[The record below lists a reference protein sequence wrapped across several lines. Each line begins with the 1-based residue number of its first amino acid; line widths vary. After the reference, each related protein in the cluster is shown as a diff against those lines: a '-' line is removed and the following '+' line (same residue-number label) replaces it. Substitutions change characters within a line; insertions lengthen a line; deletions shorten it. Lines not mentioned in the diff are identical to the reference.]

1 MISWVF
7 AAIWAPSLRRESKKK
22 KKKFNFQT
30 KEKWNLGSCCNI
42 CSKKEET
49 ILSLFFVLQLLRDKF
64 REFAR
69 ETGMVGQER
78 VDLVNQTIDELIE
91 AGHAEAATMAE
102 WKDGINESWA
112 DLLELIDTRAQLL
125 ATSYELL
132 K

>member
-1 MISWVF
+1 MGGKAKYIY
-7 AAIWAPSLRRESKKK
+7 
-22 KKKFNFQT
+22 
-30 KEKWNLGSCCNI
+30 
-42 CSKKEET
+42 
-49 ILSLFFVLQLLRDKF
+49 FFFLQLLRDKF
-64 REFAR
+64 REFTR

-78 VDLVNQTIDELIE
+78 VDMVNLTIDELIE
-91 AGHAEAATMAE
+91 GGHSESAALAE

>member
-1 MISWVF
+1 MSF
-7 AAIWAPSLRRESKKK
+7 
-22 KKKFNFQT
+22 
-30 KEKWNLGSCCNI
+30 
-42 CSKKEET
+42 
-49 ILSLFFVLQLLRDKF
+49 QLLRDKF

-78 VDLVNQTIDELIE
+78 VDLVNLTIDELIE

-112 DLLELIDTRAQLL
+112 DLLELIDTRTQLL
-125 ATSYELL
+125 TTSYELL

>member
-1 MISWVF
+1 MSNHYMIYWVF
-7 AAIWAPSLRRESKKK
+7 KLKRVIIS
-22 KKKFNFQT
+22 
-30 KEKWNLGSCCNI
+30 
-42 CSKKEET
+42 
-49 ILSLFFVLQLLRDKF
+49 LQLLRDKF

-78 VDLVNQTIDELIE
+78 VDFINQTIDELIE
-91 AGHAEAATMAE
+91 AGHTEAATMAE

-125 ATSYELL
+125 TTSYELL